1 MSVQMREKPQT
12 LVIRKIGVQRDRKG
26 VNATVTH
33 RMVGPEGAA
42 SCSRISQRLLVF
54 LMKHLG
60 EYLGKTILRP
70 NSGKCLICTLGRI
83 EVKK

>member
-1 MSVQMREKPQT
+1 MSVQMRENPQT

-70 NSGKCLICTLGRI
+70 NSGKCLIYTLGRI